1 MNFSSLTHLFVHPRP
16 LQHLVVFD
24 AFDSRQQVTWSELL
38 SDVTVIT
45 EKLLKT
51 DYKNQTICCADSDL
65 FACEWICSSYVKR
78 KHS

>member
-1 MNFSSLTHLFVHPRP
+1 MNFCSLTQLFVNPRP
-16 LQHLVVFD
+16 LQHLVAFD
-24 AFDSRQQVTWSELL
+24 ARQQVTWPELL
-38 SDVTVIT
+38 SDVAILT

-65 FACEWICSSYVKR
+65 FACEWLFRSYVKR